1 MKNSNVFSKL
11 QLLGKSLMLP
21 IAVLPVAA
29 ILLRFGSQDMLDI
42 AFVKAAGNAVF
53 SNLSLLFAIGIAFGI
68 AEKSHGAAGLAGA
81 ISFFVIEAGAKSI
94 NGNIKMGVFS
104 GIVAGLIAGNVY
116 NKFKDTKVP
125 EWLGFFGGRRFV
137 PIMSALVSVIA
148 SGILGYVFPLI
159 QKGLDAFGMWMIK
172 AGEFGL
178 FLYGVLQRFLIP
190 FGLHHVLNSIVRFMF
205 GEYTNA
211 AGQTFIGDQV
221 RFFAGDPTA
230 GIYMAGAFAIMMFG
244 LPGAAFAIYK
254 CAKPSRKK
262 AVLGVL
268 VSVALT
274 SFLTGITEPIEF
286 LFIFT
291 APLLFVLHS
300 IFMGLSY
307 AITNYFGVLHGFG
320 FSAGLIDYILNFKLA
335 TRPIMIIPIG
345 LFFFFLYYFSFSFV
359 IKKMN
364 YQTLGRENDEDIE
377 KLNEE
382 KKINEDGEVDNF
394 IIALGGL
401 DNFIT
406 ADSCITRLRLDLKNR
421 DIIDEAM
428 LKKLGSKGVIKPGQ
442 TSVQVI
448 LGAKAERIAN
458 GIRERLSSK

>member
-1 MKNSNVFSKL
+1 MKNTNIFSKL

-29 ILLRFGSQDMLDI
+29 ILLRFGSEDMLNI
-42 AFVKAAGNAVF
+42 GFIKAAGNAVF
-53 SNLSLLFAIGIAFGI
+53 ANLSLLFAIGIAFGI

-81 ISFFVIEAGAKSI
+81 ISYFVIEAGAKSI
-94 NGNIKMGVFS
+94 NSDIKMGVFS
-104 GIVAGLIAGNVY
+104 GIVAGVIAGNVY

-137 PIMSALVSVIA
+137 PIMSSLISVFVSFA
-148 SGILGYVFPLI
+148 LGYIFPLI
-159 QKGLDAFGMWMIK
+159 QRGLDIFGMWMIK
-172 AGEFGL
+172 SGEIGL
-178 FLYGVLQRFLIP
+178 FIYGFLQRLLIP

-230 GIYMAGAFAIMMFG
+230 GIYMVGAFVVMMFG
-244 LPGAAFAIYK
+244 LPGAALAMYR

-262 AVLGVL
+262 AVMGVL

-291 APLLFVLHS
+291 APLLFVIHS
-300 IFMGLSY
+300 IFMGLAY
-307 AITNYFGVLHGFG
+307 AITYALGILHGFG

-335 TRPIMIIPIG
+335 TKPLWLIPLGII
-345 LFFFFLYYFSFSFV
+345 FFFLYYFIFTIV
-359 IKKMN
+359 ITKMD
-364 YQTLGRENDEDIE
+364 YPTIGREKDEDIE
-377 KLNEE
+377 KMNQE
-382 KKINEDGEVDNF
+382 KAMTEDNEVDNF

-401 DNFIT
+401 DNFIS
-406 ADSCITRLRLDLKNR
+406 ADSCITRLRLDMHNR
-421 DIIDEAM
+421 DIIDEKM

-458 GIRERLSSK
+458 GIRERLNNR

>member
-1 MKNSNVFSKL
+1 MKNINIFSKL

-29 ILLRFGSQDMLDI
+29 ILLRFGSEDMLNL
-42 AFVKAAGNAVF
+42 AFIKAAGNAVF
-53 SNLSLLFAIGIAFGI
+53 ANLSLLFAIGIAFGI
-68 AEKSHGAAGLAGA
+68 AERAHGAAALAGA
-81 ISFFVIEAGAKSI
+81 ISFFILEAGAKSI

-104 GIVAGLIAGNVY
+104 GIIAGLIAGNVY
-116 NKFKDTKVP
+116 NRFKDTKVP

-137 PIMSALVSVIA
+137 PIMSALISVIT
-148 SGILGYVFPLI
+148 SGILGYIFPLI
-159 QKGLDAFGMWMIK
+159 QKALDAFGMWMIK
-172 AGEFGL
+172 AGELGL

-211 AGQTFIGDQV
+211 TGETFIGDQV

-230 GIYMAGAFAIMMFG
+230 GIYMAGAFAVMMFG
-244 LPGAAFAIYK
+244 LPGAAFAIYR

-262 AVLGVL
+262 AVLGIL
-268 VSVALT
+268 FSVALT

-291 APLLFVLHS
+291 APILFILHS

-307 AITNYFGVLHGFG
+307 AITNYLGILHGFG

-335 TRPIMIIPIG
+335 TRPLLILPLGI
-345 LFFFFLYYFSFSFV
+345 FFFFLYYFTFSFV
-359 IKKMN
+359 INKMN
-364 YQTLGRENDEDIE
+364 YQTLGREKDEEIE
-377 KLNEE
+377 KMNKDKRLQEDEE
-382 KKINEDGEVDNF
+382 IDNF

-401 DNFIT
+401 DNFMT
-406 ADSCITRLRLDLKNR
+406 VDSCITRLRLDLKDRN
-421 DIIDEAM
+421 IVDEKM

-442 TSVQVI
+442 TSIQVI

-458 GIRERLSSK
+458 GIKEKLGNN